1 MRYSFVSILPRVRGL
16 RLAGHLLALGL
27 TARLAPAATSDTP
40 TRVFDV
46 PAGEAIDTLRQVARQ
61 GGAEIFFLVETVRG
75 VRTASVRG
83 DLTLRQALDR
93 LVDATPLVVKQ
104 DEKTG
109 GLSVERTPAPP
120 PTPKLPSPN
129 EPKKPQTT
137 LMPQPKST
145 RSIAALFVGW
155 LAAVGTLDA
164 QTALKT
170 PSSTEPVKLSP
181 FEVVAES
188 EPGYRAAN
196 SVTASRFALPI
207 MDTPMSIAVVTEEFL
222 RDIGARDALDS
233 LSYVS
238 GITQANSPVRLEGSN
253 GFNIRGV
260 QTGFM
265 LRNGVTSYGIN
276 DGYNIER
283 WEVLKGIVGMMY
295 GDRNLGGVVNS
306 VSAQPKAKSAA
317 EVYTRFDDNDS
328 WRVSGRVTGPVNKDR
343 TVLFMVNAMKKDEGT
358 FMKDERLAAAGVT
371 ASVIYKPFDRTKLF
385 AEYEYYNQNNTLA
398 TKLPPYQ
405 AAGGPR
411 ANNDTNWWERVG
423 FAPVP
428 LDFNYGGTEAYLNEI
443 NRVINLSLDQ
453 KVFGWLDYRSN
464 FIYSKRAQERLNRD
478 AGATFTTVAPGRA
491 RTYFDYATG
500 QVKTETEADA
510 PYIINGMN
518 SNLRENRNWN
528 TLWRNDLLANYNF
541 LRGKHR
547 TLVGF
552 EYQQRS
558 GDFKNFDSRGT
569 VSLDGRYAYTAQLRA
584 FAGTNPRPNTD
595 IRTFNPGLPL
605 PSRNEFYASA
615 ATDPTDQFGSF
626 FGSTNET
633 QASYIVHYSQ
643 FFNERF
649 TIFAGLRKDKDR
661 NKANFQRRDSV
672 IPRTNGQPRNS
683 PNGEKLFGSPS
694 TDWRQRNSPQVGIA
708 YRILKDLS
716 AYASYSDV
724 LVAYNDAG
732 SASFLE
738 RLVRDGSGVWT
749 VGPDTVAQPPQTG
762 SNKEIGFK
770 SEFFGGRLS
779 GTLAF
784 FQTELINKPFT
795 VGRDDP
801 SNITLAPGAPVGSLA
816 PLAYTTLGGL
826 ERYRGVEL
834 DFVYNV
840 NKELRFLGSYAYTE
854 AGIIKDSATRTD
866 ATSPTG
872 ATPPRT
878 VTRSV
883 GQQAALVPKHQWR
896 LWSNYKFP
904 ASDGILKTASIGL
917 GVRYFGPAI
926 PGTDNFR
933 NAVVLDATVVD
944 LSLSRK
950 IRIFDRDINTSARVL
965 NLLDKRY
972 YATRQIY
979 GDSRQF
985 VLELRHYF

>member
-1 MRYSFVSILPRVRGL
+1 MQPHRLTYRHTRFWRGL
-16 RLAGHLLALGL
+16 FFGTLTSLLCCLAQAQGTDRRNYDIPGDAAARTLKLFSEQSGRTFIADGDLLSGVKTNPVKGALSPQEAVNLMLAGTNL
-27 TARLAPAATSDTP
+27 TATADSRTGAFVIKRAPVPKAEAA
-40 TRVFDV
+40 R
-46 PAGEAIDTLRQVARQ
+46 
-61 GGAEIFFLVETVRG
+61 AETAQPVR
-75 VRTASVRG
+75 A
-83 DLTLRQALDR
+83 A
-93 LVDATPLVVKQ
+93 DATP
-104 DEKTG
+104 DAAEDAEG
-109 GLSVERTPAPP
+109 IRT
-120 PTPKLPSPN
+120 
-129 EPKKPQTT
+129 
-137 LMPQPKST
+137 
-145 RSIAALFVGW
+145 
-155 LAAVGTLDA
+155 
-164 QTALKT
+164 
-170 PSSTEPVKLSP
+170 LSP
-181 FEVVAES
+181 FEVRADQES
-188 EPGYRAAN
+188 GYRASN
-196 SVTASRFALPI
+196 SVTASRFALSI

-238 GITQANSPVRLEGSN
+238 GITQGNSPVRLEGSN
-253 GFNIRGV
+253 SFNIRGV

-306 VSAQPKAKSAA
+306 VSAQPKAKPAA
-317 EVYTRFDDNDS
+317 EVYARFDDEDS
-328 WRVSGRVTGPVNKDR
+328 WRVTGRVTGPLNKDR
-343 TVLFMVNAMKKDEGT
+343 TLLFMVNAMKKDEGT
-358 FMKDERLAAAGVT
+358 FMKDERLAAEGVT

-385 AEYEYYNQNNTLA
+385 AEYEYYNQHNTLA

-500 QVKTETEADA
+500 QVKTETAADA

-528 TLWRNDLLANYNF
+528 TLWRNDLLANYHF

-547 TLVGF
+547 TMVGF
-552 EYQQRS
+552 EYQERS

-615 ATDPTDQFGSF
+615 AIDPTDQFGSF

-633 QASYIVHYSQ
+633 HAYYVVHYSQ

-661 NKANFQRRDSV
+661 NKANFNRRDSV

-683 PNGEKLFGSPS
+683 PNGEKIFGSP
-694 TDWRQRNSPQVGIA
+694 TEWRQRNSPQVGIA

-738 RLVRDGSGVWT
+738 RLVRDSSGVWT

-816 PLAYTTLGGL
+816 PLSYATLGGL

-854 AGIIKDSATRTD
+854 AGIVKDSATRTD

-872 ATPPRT
+872 ATPPAT
-878 VTRSV
+878 VKRSE

-904 ASDGILKTASIGL
+904 ASDGIFKTASIGL
-917 GVRYFGPAI
+917 GVRYYGPAI
-926 PGTDNFR
+926 PGTDNYK
-933 NAVVLDATVVD
+933 NAVVLDTTVVD

-950 IRIFDRDINTSARVL
+950 IRVFSREINTTVRVQ
-965 NLLDKRY
+965 NLLDERY
-972 YATRQIY
+972 YGTRQIY
-979 GDSRQF
+979 GDPRSY

>member
-1 MRYSFVSILPRVRGL
+1 MVPSLMTPNYPYLPMQPHRLSYPLARLWRGL
-16 RLAGHLLALGL
+16 FLGAVASLLCCLAQAQGTDRRNYDIPGDAAARTLKLFSEQSGRTFIADGDLLNGVKTNPVKGALSPQEAVNLMLAGTNLVA
-27 TARLAPAATSDTP
+27 TADSRTGAFVIKRAPVPKAEAA
-40 TRVFDV
+40 R
-46 PAGEAIDTLRQVARQ
+46 A
-61 GGAEIFFLVETVRG
+61 ETVQP
-75 VRTASVRG
+75 VRA
-83 DLTLRQALDR
+83 A
-93 LVDATPLVVKQ
+93 DATP
-104 DEKTG
+104 DAEDAT
-109 GLSVERTPAPP
+109 RT
-120 PTPKLPSPN
+120 
-129 EPKKPQTT
+129 
-137 LMPQPKST
+137 
-145 RSIAALFVGW
+145 
-155 LAAVGTLDA
+155 
-164 QTALKT
+164 
-170 PSSTEPVKLSP
+170 LSP
-181 FEVVAES
+181 FEVRADQES
-188 EPGYRAAN
+188 GYRASN
-196 SVTASRFALPI
+196 SVTASRFALSI

-238 GITQANSPVRLEGSN
+238 GITQGNSPVRLEGSN
-253 GFNIRGV
+253 SFNIRGV

-306 VSAQPKAKSAA
+306 VSAQPKSKPAA

-328 WRVSGRVTGPVNKDR
+328 WRVSGRVTGPINKDR

-358 FMKDERLAAAGVT
+358 FMKDERLAAEGVT

-385 AEYEYYNQNNTLA
+385 AEYEYYNQHNTLA
-398 TKLPPYQ
+398 TKLPPLQ
-405 AAGGPR
+405 AAAGPR

-428 LDFNYGGTEAYLNEI
+428 LDFNYGGKETYLNEV

-453 KVFGWLDYRSN
+453 KVLGWLDYRAN
-464 FIYSKRAQERLNRD
+464 FIYSKRAQERQNRD
-478 AGATFTTVAPGRA
+478 AGATFTTVAPGTA
-491 RTYFDYATG
+491 RNYFDYATG
-500 QVKTETEADA
+500 QVKTETAADA
-510 PYIINGMN
+510 PYIISGMN

-528 TLWRNDLLANYNF
+528 TLLRNDLLANYNF
-541 LRGKHR
+541 LFGKHR
-547 TLVGF
+547 TMVGF

-558 GDFKNFDSRGT
+558 GDFKSFDQFAP
-569 VSLDGRYAYTAQLRA
+569 VSLDGRYAYTAQLKA

-595 IRTFNPGLPL
+595 IRTFDPGLPL

-615 ATDPTDQFGSF
+615 TTDPTNQNGGF

-633 QASYIVHYSQ
+633 QAYYAVHYSQ

-649 TIFAGLRKDKDR
+649 TIFAGIRKDKDR
-661 NKANFQRRDSV
+661 NTENFNRRDSV

-683 PNGEKLFGSPS
+683 PNGAKIYDPGRP
-694 TDWRQRNSPQVGIA
+694 TDWRQRNSPQFGIA
-708 YRILKDLS
+708 YRLLKDLS

-724 LVAYNDAG
+724 LVAYNDTG
-732 SASFLE
+732 SSAFQE
-738 RLVRDGSGVWT
+738 RLVRDSSGVWT
-749 VGPDTVAQPPQTG
+749 VGPDTVTHPPQTG

-784 FQTELINKPFT
+784 FQTELINKQYT

-801 SNITLAPGAPVGSLA
+801 SNITLAPGAPAGSLA
-816 PLAYTTLGGL
+816 PLAYATLGGL

-834 DFVYNV
+834 DFLYNV
-840 NKELRFLGSYAYTE
+840 NKDLRFLGSYAYTE

-872 ATPPRT
+872 ATPPVT
-878 VTRSV
+878 VKRAE
-883 GQQAALVPKHQWR
+883 GQQASLVPKHQWR

-904 ASDGILKTASIGL
+904 ASDGFLKTASIGL
-917 GVRYFGPAI
+917 GVRYYGPAI
-926 PGTDNFR
+926 PGTDNYR

-950 IRIFDRDINTSARVL
+950 IQIFNREISTTVRVQ

-972 YATRQIY
+972 YGTRQIY
-979 GDSRQF
+979 GDPRLF